1 MAIEQIWLES
11 GRPAGH
17 YAPATAYGDLVFV
30 SGQLPVGVDPA
41 APFDAQ
47 ARQALGNLFDVL
59 RAAGTTQGQLL
70 KVTVY
75 IVGIEHWPAFNTL
88 YAELMGEARPAR
100 AVVPVPELH
109 HGYLVEIEAIAA
121 R

>member
-1 MAIEQIWLES
+1 MAVEHIWLEGS
-11 GRPAGH
+11 RPAGH
-17 YAPATAYGDLVFV
+17 YAPATAFGDLVFV
-30 SGQLPVGVDPA
+30 SGQLPIGVEA
-41 APFDAQ
+41 TASFDAQ
-47 ARQALGNLFDVL
+47 ARQALANLFEVL
-59 RAAGTTQGQLL
+59 HAAGTTRDRML

-75 IVGIEHWPAFNTL
+75 IVGVELWPAFNTI

-109 HGYLVEIEAIAA
+109 HGYLVEIEATAA